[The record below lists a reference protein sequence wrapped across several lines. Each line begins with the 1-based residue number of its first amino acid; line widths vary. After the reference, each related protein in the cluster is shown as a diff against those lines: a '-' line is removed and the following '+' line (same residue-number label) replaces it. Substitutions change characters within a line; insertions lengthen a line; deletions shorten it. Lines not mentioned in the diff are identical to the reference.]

1 MCVCVSGLQLLIV
14 GEHELRV
21 VGSLTK
27 DCIEDVP
34 LVERF
39 RTLYLLAC
47 QVRCRRPVR
56 CLRDVFLALL
66 MFKCCFTATETVGLL
81 GTGAQDG
88 HVDLHI
94 AHFGLVY

>member
-1 MCVCVSGLQLLIV
+1 MRVSGLQLLIV

-39 RTLYLLAC
+39 TYLVLTRMPGE
-47 QVRCRRPVR
+47 VP
-56 CLRDVFLALL
+56 
-66 MFKCCFTATETVGLL
+66 
-81 GTGAQDG
+81 
-88 HVDLHI
+88 
-94 AHFGLVY
+94 